1 MKQLATDESLSEE
14 ARESA
19 KKALEVLVS
28 SQLFDI
34 EQAAALKKV
43 ESEAQFAHQQ
53 ALIEARATE
62 AQAKASTR
70 QAEAEVKK
78 LEAEATAKTRVKIK
92 AETMK
97 EMTEWLERH
106 RLHDFVADVARI
118 AGTYGAEL
126 SHAIQGGHLTD
137 TRPSCLQER
146 CAERLGLPDRRAHR
160 RYRCAMPASTHC
172 LLLTLE
178 ANLGRRRDDSC

>member
-1 MKQLATDESLSEE
+1 MSSE
-14 ARESA
+14 
-19 KKALEVLVS
+19 LVE
-28 SQLFDI
+28 I
-34 EQAAALKKV
+34 EQAAARKKRAGELKEL
-43 ESEAQFAHQQ
+43 ESEVQFADQQ
-53 ALIEARATE
+53 AQIERDAALRKTE
-62 AQAKASTR
+62 GEADAEVKR
-70 QAEAEVKK
+70 LKAEAEAELKK
-78 LEAEATAKTRVKIK
+78 LEAEATAKTKVKIK

-97 EMTEWLERH
+97 EMTDWLERH

-126 SHAIQGGHLTD
+126 SHAIQGGHLTN